1 MHKKV
6 WLPKGLANTLRVN
19 IPTKSAQW
27 YHFMVEAVCVA
38 DDWLHSKMTSSTLV
52 PNNEHVCRGKA
63 LWLYSTKLHT
73 LCKASWNSIASRQK
87 RVWGWCY
94 QGKFRSVALQK
105 REQWYPPNHEVWG
118 FSHWAVWC
126 SPPVAWCFH
135 PSVQTLWGPTWPE
148 TWLKRL
154 VPSATHAHTPLSA
167 WENGCTRR
175 SYWQHN
181 CWCFRE
187 GIVN

>member
-38 DDWLHSKMTSSTLV
+38 DADFTVKWRQALLYQTMNTSVEVKHSDYTAPSCVLYARQAEIQLQVDRKESEGDVIKGNFSHYKRGNNGTLRIMTSSL
-52 PNNEHVCRGKA
+52 G
-63 LWLYSTKLHT
+63 L
-73 LCKASWNSIASRQK
+73 
-87 RVWGWCY
+87 
-94 QGKFRSVALQK
+94 
-105 REQWYPPNHEVWG
+105 
-118 FSHWAVWC
+118 SHWAVWC

-154 VPSATHAHTPLSA
+154 VPSETHAHTPLSA
-167 WENGCTRR
+167 RENGCTRR
-175 SYWQHN
+175 SYWQHD
-181 CWCFRE
+181 CWCFQE